1 MLASFFSRSMQY
13 SLDPGVWSDAPACKP
28 DCIIGEPLSP
38 DVPSGDALISSVE
51 IEMEIVSA
59 LHIVLVGIY

>member
-1 MLASFFSRSMQY
+1 
-13 SLDPGVWSDAPACKP
+13 VWSAAPACKP